1 MRQWPK
7 SFSRHFLQLGLVSPV
22 LQQAGPLLRH
32 KVYHI
37 LDAKSLVSTAARGDS
52 EDKCSFPEW
61 FIMLRLHYL
70 AFGGWQQT
78 SPAPPH
84 LYFNPTLNDIPEVLF
99 RRQSILH
106 IGNNSFIHV
115 LGYIFRQ
122 YSDAVESSFYRASR
136 FALTVMVFVNYGGGG
151 YWFFQHAPWNG
162 KANMYIFKD
171 LQEYGTNWTVQHAN
185 LNVWVR
191 VFFEELTCDL
201 LVMIKVKSTP
211 TGSHSS

>member
-1 MRQWPK
+1 MSLIHQNLMRQWPK
-7 SFSRHFLQLGLVSPV
+7 SYSRRFLQLGLAPAV

-70 AFGGWQQT
+70 AFRGWQQT

-99 RRQSILH
+99 RRQSVLH
-106 IGNNSFIHV
+106 IGNNSFIHFQT
-115 LGYIFRQ
+115 IFWCSWKLILSCIQ
-122 YSDAVESSFYRASR
+122 VCLDGDGFC
-136 FALTVMVFVNYGGGG
+136 
-151 YWFFQHAPWNG
+151 
-162 KANMYIFKD
+162 
-171 LQEYGTNWTVQHAN
+171 
-185 LNVWVR
+185 
-191 VFFEELTCDL
+191 ELWWRRL
-201 LVMIKVKSTP
+201 LVLSACSMERWGKYVP
-211 TGSHSS
+211 F